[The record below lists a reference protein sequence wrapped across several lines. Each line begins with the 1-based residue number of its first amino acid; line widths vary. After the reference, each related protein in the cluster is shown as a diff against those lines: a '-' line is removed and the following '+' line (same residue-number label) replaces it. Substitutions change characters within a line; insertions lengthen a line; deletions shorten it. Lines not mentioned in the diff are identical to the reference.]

1 MLTSSTNGEPAPIS
15 LMSLNCELTDQF
27 VISLITVCACD
38 DLLFYA
44 LVLFLF
50 FNLKHFLSLFTDFSC
65 LFFLCV

>member
-1 MLTSSTNGEPAPIS
+1 MLTSNTNGEPAPIS

-50 FNLKHFLSLFTDFSC
+50 FLT
-65 LFFLCV
+65 